1 MVNKMSNYVD
11 KNHKTALTI
20 VILVIAAISLYA
32 YVFIRQM

>member
-11 KNHKTALTI
+11 KNNKTALTI